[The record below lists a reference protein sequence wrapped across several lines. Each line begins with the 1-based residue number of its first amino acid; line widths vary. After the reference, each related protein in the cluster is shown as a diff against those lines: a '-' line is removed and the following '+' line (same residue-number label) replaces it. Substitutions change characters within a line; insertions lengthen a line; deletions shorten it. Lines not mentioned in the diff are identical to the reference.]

1 MSIWILILAVAPL
14 YVWAALHVRKSKTTW
29 SRFEVIELHLLRLTK
44 EVWLLDKKCGSKTTK
59 HNSKKR
65 TRKKRS

>member
-29 SRFEVIELHLLRLTK
+29 SRFDVIEIA
-44 EVWLLDKKCGSKTTK
+44 LLDFKHKLWELEDSKMNAPVSKKT
-59 HNSKKR
+59 KR